1 MFSAV
6 YAGGIR
12 GMEAYP
18 VRVEVDVSRGLPG
31 FEVVGSVGGEVKEAK
46 ERVQIALKNTGITMP
61 VAKMTVNLAPA
72 HIRKEGT
79 GYDLAIAAGLL
90 CCMGLADVEQFQTT
104 AFLGELA
111 LDGEV
116 RRINGVLPIA
126 LALKQAG
133 YQTILVPLENVR
145 EGEGVEG
152 ISFVGIKGM
161 QDLVIYL
168 QANEAE
174 RKQYFSLPKGMIEK
188 RAGAEKEP
196 DFEEVYG
203 QEGAKRAAEVAAA
216 GFHHLMLAGAPGT
229 GKTMIARRIAGI
241 LPPLTEKERLEVFSV
256 YSIAGKLEGT
266 EKFFFE
272 RPFLAPHHTISP
284 QALAGGGRIPRPGM
298 LSLAHRGVL
307 FLDEMPEFGSH
318 VLEVLRQPLEEK
330 KVHIARSQGIYT
342 YPADF
347 MLVCAM
353 NPCPCGYYPD
363 KNRCTCTESEIK
375 RYLGRISGPILDRI
389 DIITEMAPVCVK
401 DFHKK
406 NRSEKTKEIRE
417 RIMEARERQKKRYDD
432 SQFHFN
438 SELTGKEVEKYCRLH
453 LSEQRF
459 LEQVFETGQ
468 MSVRSYHKVIK
479 LARTIADLDGAEE
492 IKTSHLAE
500 AVCYNSGKQRF
511 FA

>member
-18 VRVEVDVSRGLPG
+18 VRVEVDMSRGLPG
-31 FEVVGSVGGEVKEAK
+31 FEVVGSVSGEVKEAK
-46 ERVQIALKNTGITMP
+46 ERVQIAMKNTGIAMP
-61 VAKMTVNLAPA
+61 VAKLTVNLAPA

-90 CCMGLADVEQFQTT
+90 CCMELADVTTFQNT

-111 LDGEV
+111 LDGEI

-133 YQTILVPLENVR
+133 FQKILVPKENLR
-145 EGEGVEG
+145 EGAGVEG
-152 ISFVGIKGM
+152 LHLIGIKNM
-161 QDLVIYL
+161 QELVLYL
-168 QANEAE
+168 QMCDKE
-174 RKQYFSLPKGMIEK
+174 REEYFKPAREHIKSED
-188 RAGAEKEP
+188 ASAKEP
-196 DFEEVYG
+196 DFAEVYG

-216 GFHHLMLAGAPGT
+216 GFHHLMFAGPPGT
-229 GKTMIARRIAGI
+229 GKTMIARRISGI
-241 LPPLTEKERLEVFSV
+241 LPPLTEEERLEVLSI
-256 YSIAGKLEGT
+256 YSIAGRVEET
-266 EKFFFE
+266 EKFFSL
-272 RPFLAPHHTISP
+272 RPFVSPHHTITP
-284 QALAGGGRIPRPGM
+284 KAFAGGGRIPGPGY

-307 FLDEMPEFGSH
+307 FLDEMPEFAGN
-318 VLEVLRQPLEEK
+318 VLETLRQPLEEK
-330 KVHIARSQGIYT
+330 KVHIARNQGTYT

-347 MLVCAM
+347 MMVCAM
-353 NPCPCGYYPD
+353 NPCPCGYFPD
-363 KNRCTCTESEIK
+363 KNRCTCTEPEIR

-389 DIITEMAPVCVK
+389 DIITEAAPVGVK

-406 NRSEKTKEIRE
+406 NRGEKTKYIRE
-417 RIMEARERQKKRYDD
+417 RVMEARERQIKRFRESGY
-432 SQFHFN
+432 HFN
-438 SELTGKEVEKYCRLH
+438 GEMSGRDAEQYCKLH

-459 LEQVFETGQ
+459 LEQVFESGQ

-479 LARTIADLDGAEE
+479 LARTIADLEGAEE
-492 IKTSHLAE
+492 IKVSHLAE

-511 FA
+511 FV